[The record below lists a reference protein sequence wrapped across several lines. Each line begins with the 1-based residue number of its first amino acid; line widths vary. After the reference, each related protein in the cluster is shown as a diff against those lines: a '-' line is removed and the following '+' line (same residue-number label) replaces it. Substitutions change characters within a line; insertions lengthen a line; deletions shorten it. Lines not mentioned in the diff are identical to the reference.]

1 MLRCKNQWMLL
12 IALWL
17 WTTLGLAALPHDIA
31 GYVTRVRGD
40 VAVENAAGRQPLA
53 LGQPLHLRDHIVTG
67 ANARLEAQMRDGMTV
82 TLGEN
87 TEFAIQQVM
96 GVSAN
101 SENSIFELIKGVF
114 RSATHHAEGKPL
126 PREPCRVET
135 PVATIGIRGT
145 ELWGGFNLL
154 DSGSTTLD
162 VVMLDGKGVYVE
174 SAGQRVEL
182 KQAGDGTTVKGTGQ
196 VKGPG
201 QPPTPLKVWGDKK
214 LQAAQQT
221 VAW

>member
-1 MLRCKNQWMLL
+1 MLHFKNQGILL
-12 IALWL
+12 MALWL
-17 WTTLGLAALPHDIA
+17 WTTLGVAALPADIA

-67 ANARLEAQMRDGMTV
+67 ANARLEAQMRDGMVV

-87 TEFAIQQVM
+87 TEFAIKQIM

-101 SENSIFELIKGVF
+101 SENSIFGLIKGVF
-114 RSATHHAEGKPL
+114 RSATHHAEGNL
-126 PREPCRVET
+126 PKEPCRVET

-162 VVMLDGKGVYVE
+162 VVMLEGKGVYVE

-196 VKGPG
+196 S
-201 QPPTPLKVWGDKK
+201 PTPLKVWGDKK